1 MRISLRALI
10 GCTLLLLAA
19 FVCWR
24 YLASL
29 RESPVRWVEGGLAL
43 SEEVWGQLRSLWD
56 EVRRYVYW
64 ILGVY
69 VVVAALTVFFE
80 ESNPDR
86 ANLWLFTLLLFPYIG
101 LAAYLFF
108 GPNVRSVPHR
118 WRVFRSSRRRSKNR
132 SGRAAP
138 EAADGLER
146 LLEVSSGAVPTRGNA
161 VRILLDGERTFSAI
175 EEALASARR
184 TIHMEYFS
192 VAHDELGTRIK
203 KLLIDRARAGVKVRF
218 LYDAVGSWRIGR
230 EYVDELRAA
239 GVQVRA
245 FMPVAFARF
254 RSGLN
259 HRDHRKIVVVDGRIG
274 FVGGLNVG
282 DMYLGG
288 DPRMGRWRDT
298 HLRLEGP
305 AVRELDRVFLEL
317 WGQCV
322 GGADRAVGEAD
333 EGGADKTEC
342 GGPGSPFSP
351 PEDGGNAGGDGRKD
365 VVEGVPV
372 QIASS
377 GPGPAFRAIADG
389 YFQMI
394 ASARRRVWI
403 TTPYLVPGE
412 ALSNALSI
420 AARSG
425 VDVRVVIPSK
435 ADHTLVFWASQ
446 FNVDTLLR
454 NGVRVFSYKGGF
466 VHAKTMVADS
476 EIASVGTANL
486 DVRSLEINY
495 EVQAF
500 MRSKEL
506 AAQLETAFLDDQE
519 LCEEESLLGR
529 RGRPLIRKV
538 QAAVGRLWSALL

>member
-1 MRISLRALI
+1 MRISLRAVV
-10 GCTLLLLAA
+10 GCALLLLAA

-29 RESPVRWVEGGLAL
+29 RESPVRWVEGGLTL

-56 EVRRYVYW
+56 AVRRYVYW

-86 ANLWLFTLLLFPYIG
+86 ANLWLFTLLLFPYVG

-108 GPNVRSVPHR
+108 GPNVQSVPHR
-118 WRVFRSSRRRSKNR
+118 WRVFQSSRRRSKNGC
-132 SGRAAP
+132 GRAAP
-138 EAADGLER
+138 EAANGLER
-146 LLEVSSGAVPTRGNA
+146 LLEVSSGAAPTRGNS
-161 VRILLDGERTFSAI
+161 VRLLLDGERTFSAI

-192 VAHDELGTRIK
+192 VAHDKLGTRIK
-203 KLLIDRARAGVKVRF
+203 NLLIDRVRAGVEVRF
-218 LYDAVGSWRIGR
+218 LYDAVGSWHIGR
-230 EYVDELRAA
+230 EYVGELRAA
-239 GVQVRA
+239 GVEVRA

-322 GGADRAVGEAD
+322 GGADKTGGKTDEA
-333 EGGADKTEC
+333 EC
-342 GGPGSPFSP
+342 GGPESG
-351 PEDGGNAGGDGRKD
+351 ENDGEDGRKD

-476 EIASVGTANL
+476 EVASVGTANL

-500 MRSKEL
+500 MRSREL

-519 LCEEESLLGR
+519 LCEEESLSGR
-529 RGRPLIRKV
+529 RGRPLVQKV

>member
-1 MRISLRALI
+1 MRISLRALV

-43 SEEVWGQLRSLWD
+43 SEEVWGQFRSLWD
-56 EVRRYVYW
+56 EVQRYVYW

-259 HRDHRKIVVVDGRIG
+259 HRDHRKIVVVDGGVG

-282 DMYLGG
+282 DMYLGR

-322 GGADRAVGEAD
+322 GGKAN
-333 EGGADKTEC
+333 KTES
-342 GGPGSPFSP
+342 GGPESPSP
-351 PEDGGNAGGDGRKD
+351 TPDGGETGGENGKKGP
-365 VVEGVPV
+365 VEGVPV

-377 GPGPAFRAIADG
+377 GPGPTFRAIADG

-394 ASARRRVWI
+394 ASACRRVWI

-412 ALSNALSI
+412 TLSNALSI

-425 VDVRVVIPSK
+425 VDVRVIIPSK

-476 EIASVGTANL
+476 EVASVGTANL

-506 AAQLETAFLDDQE
+506 AAQLESAFLDDQE
-519 LCEEESLLGR
+519 LCEEESLSGR
-529 RGRPLIRKV
+529 RNRPLIRKV

>member
-1 MRISLRALI
+1 MRISLRAVV
-10 GCTLLLLAA
+10 GCALLLLAA

-29 RESPVRWVEGGLAL
+29 RESPVRWVEGGLTL

-56 EVRRYVYW
+56 AVRRYVYW

-86 ANLWLFTLLLFPYIG
+86 ANLWLFTLLLFPYVG

-108 GPNVRSVPHR
+108 GPNVQSVPHR
-118 WRVFRSSRRRSKNR
+118 WRVFQSSRRRSKNGC
-132 SGRAAP
+132 GRAAP
-138 EAADGLER
+138 EAANGLER
-146 LLEVSSGAVPTRGNA
+146 LLEVSSGAAPTRGNS
-161 VRILLDGERTFSAI
+161 VRLLLDGERTFSAI

-192 VAHDELGTRIK
+192 VAHDKLGTRIK
-203 KLLIDRARAGVKVRF
+203 NLLIDRVRAGVEVRF
-218 LYDAVGSWRIGR
+218 LYDAVGSWHIGR
-230 EYVDELRAA
+230 EYVGELRAA
-239 GVQVRA
+239 GVEVWA

-322 GGADRAVGEAD
+322 GGADKTGGKTDEA
-333 EGGADKTEC
+333 EC
-342 GGPGSPFSP
+342 GGPESGENDG
-351 PEDGGNAGGDGRKD
+351 EDGKKD

-476 EIASVGTANL
+476 EVASVGTANL

-500 MRSKEL
+500 MRSREL

-519 LCEEESLLGR
+519 LCEEESLSGR
-529 RGRPLIRKV
+529 RGRPLVQKV

>member
-1 MRISLRALI
+1 MRVALRTVLRYAI
-10 GCTLLLLAA
+10 LLVLA

-29 RESPVRWVEGGLAL
+29 RESPVRWVAGGLAL
-43 SEEVWGQLRSLWD
+43 SEEIWGQLRALWD
-56 EVRRYVYW
+56 AVRPYVYW
-64 ILGVY
+64 ILGAY
-69 VVVAALTVFFE
+69 AVVAALTIFFE

-86 ANLWLFTLLLFPYIG
+86 ANLWLFTLLLFPFVG

-108 GPNVRSVPHR
+108 GPDVRSFPHR
-118 WRVFRSSRRRSKNR
+118 WRVFRSSRRRRKGGAVLGSR
-132 SGRAAP
+132 
-138 EAADGLER
+138 EAANGLER
-146 LLEVSSGAVPTRGNA
+146 LLEVSSGAVPTQGNA
-161 VRILLDGERTFSAI
+161 VRLLLDGAETFSAI

-184 TIHMEYFS
+184 SIHMEYFS
-192 VAHDELGTRIK
+192 VAHDRLGTRIK
-203 KLLIDRARAGVKVRF
+203 DLLIGRARAGVAVRF
-218 LYDAVGSWRIGR
+218 LYDAVGSWHIGR
-230 EYVDELRAA
+230 EYVEDLRAA
-239 GVQVRA
+239 GVEVRA

-259 HRDHRKIVVVDGRIG
+259 HRDHRKIVVVDDEVG
-274 FVGGLNVG
+274 FLGGLNVG
-282 DMYLGG
+282 DMYLGE

-322 GGADRAVGEAD
+322 GKKAA
-333 EGGADKTEC
+333 C
-342 GGPGSPFSP
+342 GGPEPGAPQAS
-351 PEDGGNAGGDGRKD
+351 GRG
-365 VVEGVPV
+365 GVPV

-412 ALSNALSI
+412 TLSNALSI

-425 VDVRVVIPSK
+425 VDVRVIVPSK

-446 FNVDTLLR
+446 FNVDTLLK

-500 MRSKEL
+500 VRSKEL
-506 AAQLETAFLDDQE
+506 AAELETAFLNDLE
-519 LCEEESLLGR
+519 LCEEESLAGR
-529 RGRPLIRKV
+529 RGRSVVQRA

>member
-1 MRISLRALI
+1 MRISLRAVV
-10 GCTLLLLAA
+10 GCALLLLAA

-29 RESPVRWVEGGLAL
+29 RESPVQWVEGGLTL

-56 EVRRYVYW
+56 AVRRYVYW

-86 ANLWLFTLLLFPYIG
+86 ANLWLFTLLLFPYVG

-108 GPNVRSVPHR
+108 GPNVQSVPHR
-118 WRVFRSSRRRSKNR
+118 WRVFRSARRRLKNGCGR
-132 SGRAAP
+132 SAP
-138 EAADGLER
+138 EAANGLER
-146 LLEVSSGAVPTRGNA
+146 LLEVSSGAVPTHGNS

-192 VAHDELGTRIK
+192 VAHDGLGTRIK
-203 KLLIDRARAGVKVRF
+203 DLLIDRARAGVEVRF
-218 LYDAVGSWRIGR
+218 LYDAVGSWHIGR
-230 EYVDELRAA
+230 EYVGELRAA
-239 GVQVRA
+239 GVEVRA

-259 HRDHRKIVVVDGRIG
+259 HRDHRKIVVVDGRVG

-322 GGADRAVGEAD
+322 GGADKTGGKTDEA
-333 EGGADKTEC
+333 EC
-342 GGPGSPFSP
+342 GGPESGENDG
-351 PEDGGNAGGDGRKD
+351 EDGKKD

-476 EIASVGTANL
+476 EVASVGTANL

-500 MRSKEL
+500 MHSKEL

-519 LCEEESLLGR
+519 LCEEESLSGR
-529 RGRPLIRKV
+529 RGRPLVQKV

>member
-1 MRISLRALI
+1 MRISLRALV

-43 SEEVWGQLRSLWD
+43 SEEVWGQLRFLWD
-56 EVRRYVYW
+56 EVQRYVYW

-203 KLLIDRARAGVKVRF
+203 NLLIDRARAGVKVRF
-218 LYDAVGSWRIGR
+218 LYDAVGSWHIGR

-259 HRDHRKIVVVDGRIG
+259 HRDHRKIVVVDGGVG

-282 DMYLGG
+282 DMYLGR

-322 GGADRAVGEAD
+322 GGKAN
-333 EGGADKTEC
+333 KTEC
-342 GGPGSPFSP
+342 GGPESPSP
-351 PEDGGNAGGDGRKD
+351 TPDGGENGGENGKKGP
-365 VVEGVPV
+365 VEGVPV

-377 GPGPAFRAIADG
+377 GPGPTFRAIADG

-412 ALSNALSI
+412 TLSNALSI

-425 VDVRVVIPSK
+425 VDVRVIIPSK

-476 EIASVGTANL
+476 EVASVGTANL

-506 AAQLETAFLDDQE
+506 AAQLESAFLDDQE
-519 LCEEESLLGR
+519 LCEEESLSGR
-529 RGRPLIRKV
+529 RNRPLIRKV

>member
-1 MRISLRALI
+1 MRISLRALV

-43 SEEVWGQLRSLWD
+43 SEEVWGQLRSLWNA
-56 EVRRYVYW
+56 VRRYVYW

-86 ANLWLFTLLLFPYIG
+86 ANLWLFTLLLFPYVG

-146 LLEVSSGAVPTRGNA
+146 LLEVSSGAVPTRGNV

-175 EEALASARR
+175 EEALASARSS
-184 TIHMEYFS
+184 IHMEYFS

-203 KLLIDRARAGVKVRF
+203 KLLIDRARVGVKVRF
-218 LYDAVGSWRIGR
+218 LYDAVGSWHIGR
-230 EYVDELRAA
+230 EYVDELRSA

-259 HRDHRKIVVVDGRIG
+259 HRDHRKIVVVDGGVG

-282 DMYLGG
+282 DMYLGR

-322 GGADRAVGEAD
+322 GGKAN
-333 EGGADKTEC
+333 KTEC
-342 GGPGSPFSP
+342 GGPESPSP
-351 PEDGGNAGGDGRKD
+351 TPDGGENGGENGKKGP
-365 VVEGVPV
+365 VEGVPV

-377 GPGPAFRAIADG
+377 GPGPTFRAIADG

-394 ASARRRVWI
+394 ASACRRVWI

-412 ALSNALSI
+412 TLSNALSI

-425 VDVRVVIPSK
+425 VDVRVIIPSK

-476 EIASVGTANL
+476 EVASVGTANL

-506 AAQLETAFLDDQE
+506 AAQLESAFLDDQE
-519 LCEEESLLGR
+519 LCEEESLSGR
-529 RGRPLIRKV
+529 RNRPLIRKV

>member
-1 MRISLRALI
+1 MRISLRAVV
-10 GCTLLLLAA
+10 GGTLLLLAV
-19 FVCWR
+19 FVCWS

-43 SEEVWGQLRSLWD
+43 SEEVWGQLRSLWGS
-56 EVRRYVYW
+56 VRRYVYW

-86 ANLWLFTLLLFPYIG
+86 ANLWLFTLLLFPYVG

-118 WRVFRSSRRRSKNR
+118 WRVFRSSRRRLKNGCDR
-132 SGRAAP
+132 TAP
-138 EAADGLER
+138 EAANGLER
-146 LLEVSSGAVPTRGNA
+146 LLEVSSGAVPTRDNS
-161 VRILLDGERTFSAI
+161 VRLLLDGERTFSAI

-192 VAHDELGTRIK
+192 VAHDGLGTRIK
-203 KLLIDRARAGVKVRF
+203 NLLIDRARAGVEVRF
-218 LYDAVGSWRIGR
+218 LYDAVGSWHIGR
-230 EYVDELRAA
+230 KYVDELRGA

-259 HRDHRKIVVVDGRIG
+259 HRDHRKIVVVDGGVG

-282 DMYLGG
+282 DMYLGR

-322 GGADRAVGEAD
+322 GGK
-333 EGGADKTEC
+333 EGKTEC
-342 GGPGSPFSP
+342 GGPEPPFSTP
-351 PEDGGNAGGDGRKD
+351 ESGEDGKKGTAK
-365 VVEGVPV
+365 GVPV

-412 ALSNALSI
+412 TLSNALSI

-425 VDVRVVIPSK
+425 VDVRVIIPSK

-476 EIASVGTANL
+476 EVASVGTANL

-506 AAQLETAFLDDQE
+506 AAQLESAFLDDQE
-519 LCEEESLLGR
+519 LCEEESLSGR
-529 RGRPLIRKV
+529 RNRPLIRKV

>member
-1 MRISLRALI
+1 MRISLRAVV
-10 GCTLLLLAA
+10 GGTLLLLAV
-19 FVCWR
+19 FVCWS

-43 SEEVWGQLRSLWD
+43 SEEVWGQLRSLWGS
-56 EVRRYVYW
+56 VRRYVYW

-86 ANLWLFTLLLFPYIG
+86 ANLWLFTLLLFPYVG

-118 WRVFRSSRRRSKNR
+118 WRVFRSARRRLKNGCGR
-132 SGRAAP
+132 SAP
-138 EAADGLER
+138 EAANGLER
-146 LLEVSSGAVPTRGNA
+146 LLEVSSGAVPTRDNS
-161 VRILLDGERTFSAI
+161 VRLLLDGERTFSAI

-192 VAHDELGTRIK
+192 VAHDGLGTRIK
-203 KLLIDRARAGVKVRF
+203 DLLIDRARAGVEVRF
-218 LYDAVGSWRIGR
+218 LYDAVGSWHIGR
-230 EYVDELRAA
+230 EYVDELRSA

-259 HRDHRKIVVVDGRIG
+259 HRDHRKIVVVDGGVG

-282 DMYLGG
+282 DMYLGR
-288 DPRMGRWRDT
+288 DSRMGRWRDT

-305 AVRELDRVFLEL
+305 AVLELDRVFLEL

-322 GGADRAVGEAD
+322 GGKAG
-333 EGGADKTEC
+333 KTEC
-342 GGPGSPFSP
+342 GGPEPPFSTP
-351 PEDGGNAGGDGRKD
+351 ESGEDGKKGTAK
-365 VVEGVPV
+365 GVPV

-412 ALSNALSI
+412 TLSNALSI

-425 VDVRVVIPSK
+425 VDVRVIIPSK

-506 AAQLETAFLDDQE
+506 AAQLESAFLDDQE
-519 LCEEESLLGR
+519 LCEEESLSGR
-529 RGRPLIRKV
+529 RNRPLIRKV